1 MLPPCYHAFLLPSW
15 TCILW
20 NINSLYPKFLLIM
33 VFYHSD
39 KLLNFYSEIKLLAA
53 FTTQLR
59 LTVFLCQFCWTKL
72 FSHLFKRHAT
82 KKNPMAIWSLLHTR
96 SSYCIALGE
105 EPFSLAVSMC
115 KSWIGF
121 FSLDIF
127 PYSFLMITSGV
138 PWASVVKGTKQR
150 KRVIWNYQ
158 MPRGKESSLGNK
170 TIHVPSIPT
179 LISSWILTAA

>member
-53 FTTQLR
+53 FTTRLR

-82 KKNPMAIWSLLHTR
+82 KKNPMTIWSLLYTR

-105 EPFSLAVSMC
+105 EPFSLAVFMC

-127 PYSFLMITSGV
+127 SLFFPNDYIRDPLGLCGKRDK
-138 PWASVVKGTKQR
+138 AKKKGNLELSNAKG
-150 KRVIWNYQ
+150 KRVI
-158 MPRGKESSLGNK
+158 
-170 TIHVPSIPT
+170 
-179 LISSWILTAA
+179 SW